1 MKITKVYTEKYK
13 WPKDKPIQ
21 NGKTT
26 FMTLYGLET
35 CQTMVERE
43 TALALEALQAG
54 GFADIS
60 FLTYLAES
68 LVSRRK

>member
-26 FMTLYGLET
+26 FTHNSLIY
-35 CQTMVERE
+35 
-43 TALALEALQAG
+43 
-54 GFADIS
+54 IS
-60 FLTYLAES
+60 RLSMKFVYKFKSIA
-68 LVSRRK
+68 V